1 MLLAKRIDF
10 YGQLILMVSFLLL
23 TVLLSF
29 DYVLGGYFIVGGWQ
43 FISVL
48 IHYFGRNTLL
58 RNHLRKT
65 YEISLIVIIILGL
78 LVTIVSYISVYYLLF
93 LVWGT
98 PLLAVWYG
106 YITLAE
112 LKTWEARALIHLK

>member
-23 TVLLSF
+23 TTLLSF
-29 DYVLGGYFIVGGWQ
+29 DYVFGGYFVVVGWQ
-43 FISVL
+43 FISAL
-48 IHYFGRNTLL
+48 IHYFGRNHLL

-65 YEISLIVIIILGL
+65 YEISLIVIIVLGL
-78 LVTIVSYISVYYLLF
+78 SATVVSYISVYYLLF

-98 PLLAVWYG
+98 PLLAVWYC
-106 YITLAE
+106 YITLVE